1 MVFLDFLPRIGYNA
15 ERIANLGILVR
26 NARKT
31 QNRDKNG
38 YSTSRMLGTLFIIVV
53 ASTIGFASSVV
64 PPFGEA
70 VSADG
75 QCRAVLSL
83 TPDRPTLADTVTLT
97 LDVNCPVG
105 EIVEFPPFGERLGE
119 LNIVDV
125 KTTDRQLV
133 LTAIPL
139 RTGKTPIWAITIR
152 CGQQIIEIPAFELI
166 ISATIDSE
174 NASLDDI
181 GLTIQPIP
189 KPLWHVYVAIAA
201 LALLGLFLLWLV
213 YRRKR
218 TELPKEIHP
227 LSAKE
232 FALRR
237 LSELLESRK
246 HESDVKGFF
255 VELSDIVRW
264 YVERLTGIRAPELT
278 TEEFLHKIA
287 EPTRWYRSG
296 NEYPA
301 QFTSSL
307 GTLAPFLEAA
317 DNVKFAKHV
326 PVNDEI
332 MLAFHRAEN
341 FIQTSQ
347 ESGDWKPH
355 TEN

>member
-1 MVFLDFLPRIGYNA
+1 MYQIMSTIKTDNFPRLQGSQHK
-15 ERIANLGILVR
+15 NLV
-26 NARKT
+26 A
-31 QNRDKNG
+31 
-38 YSTSRMLGTLFIIVV
+38 MLGALFCITAVLP
-53 ASTIGFASSVV
+53 SGFALSGV
-64 PPFGEA
+64 PPLGEA

-83 TPDRPTLADTVTLT
+83 TPDQPTLADTITLT
-97 LDVNCPVG
+97 LDVTCPDG
-105 EIVEFPPFGERLGE
+105 EIVEFPLFGERLGD

-125 KTTDRQLV
+125 KMTDRQLV

-139 RTGKTPIWAITIR
+139 RAGTMPIWAMTIR
-152 CGQQIIEIPAFELI
+152 CGQHKIEIPAFELVI
-166 ISATIDSE
+166 TANIDCE

-181 GLTIQPIP
+181 GLTTQPIP
-189 KPLWHVYVAIAA
+189 KPLWHLYLAIAV
-201 LALLGLFLLWLV
+201 LVLLGLFLLWLL

-218 TELPKEIHP
+218 TELPEEITP
-227 LSAKE
+227 LSAQE
-232 FALRR
+232 LALRR

-296 NEYPA
+296 SELPA
-301 QFTSSL
+301 RYTGSL
-307 GTLAPFLEAA
+307 DTLVPFLEAA
-317 DNVKFAKHV
+317 DSVKFAKHV
-326 PVNDEI
+326 PTNDEI

-341 FIQTSQ
+341 FIRTSQ
-347 ESGDWKPH
+347 V
-355 TEN
+355 